1 MASKAELDAQSY
13 GGLQQMEV
21 IWQIL
26 GQGSS
31 ISKTVLTLS
40 ILPGVSLGKQ
50 AQLPHLSALFRRCRP
65 VGMVSAAAA

>member
-1 MASKAELDAQSY
+1 MASKGELDAQSY

-21 IWQIL
+21 IWQIS

-50 AQLPHLSALFRRCRP
+50 AQLPNLSALFRRCRP
-65 VGMVSAAAA
+65 VGLVSAATA